1 MPILVRRINRAK
13 WEQIIDE
20 DDASDSSADAITN
33 CLKTTNNDLSVW
45 KIENIAQL
53 DDAILALITG
63 GQQTKL
69 STLHYVLINED
80 VLLANG
86 LDIAETEGDTRI
98 ESLKN
103 THRDITNLTYTRLG
117 IVKNLVRDFL
127 AEDPDRET
135 FFTRAKLKELL
146 KKAIDT
152 GKVNKYNLNEE
163 LIQNEKL

>member
-13 WEQIIDE
+13 WEQIINE

-45 KIENIAQL
+45 KIENIEQL
-53 DDAILALITG
+53 DDAIIALITG

-86 LDIAETEGDTRI
+86 LDIAETEGDTTI
-98 ESLKN
+98 VSLKN

-117 IVKNLVRDFL
+117 IVKNIVLGCL
-127 AEDPDRET
+127 AEDPNKET
-135 FFTRAKLKELL
+135 FITRAKLKVLL
-146 KKAIDT
+146 KNAIEN
-152 GKVNKYNLNEE
+152 GKVSKSDLNEE

>member
-13 WEQIIDE
+13 WEQIINE

-45 KIENIAQL
+45 KIETIEQL

-69 STLHYVLINED
+69 STLHYVLIKEE
-80 VLLANG
+80 LLLKSG
-86 LDIAETEGDTRI
+86 LNIAETEGDTRV

-103 THRDITNLTYTRLG
+103 THRDITNLTYSRLG
-117 IVKNLVRDFL
+117 IVKNLILDSLENNKNKEMFI
-127 AEDPDRET
+127 T
-135 FFTRAKLKELL
+135 KSKLKSFLNN
-146 KKAIDT
+146 AIKN
-152 GKVNKYNLNEE
+152 GKVNKTDLNKE
-163 LIQNEKL
+163 LIENEKL